1 MASGLPDPL
10 LTSREG
16 DGSSG
21 EASNVSSGATGGDA
35 LLASGASLDHQARA
49 SGSQEFFGNSVN
61 IKFYL

>member
-21 EASNVSSGATGGDA
+21 EASIASSKATGIE
-35 LLASGASLDHQARA
+35 ASLDRQVRA
-49 SGSQEFFGNSVN
+49 PGSQEVFGNSL
-61 IKFYL
+61 ICLLF